1 MPANTRAS
9 EVAEK
14 GNSRVWMVKGV
25 RGHEPSPAGEPRE
38 AEGSLPEAAAAAS
51 GAIAAAASGAIAASG
66 AGAAAGAAVADAPV
80 PQGATAATA
89 ARPASSFVWPSAPTL
104 RLLGGKVVVSSE
116 VFVFGTTLGQGS
128 FGMVRQALHKPSGFQ
143 VAVKVFKDCG
153 GRRSTDF
160 ALQEAYIADKGR
172 GHPHFVSLLDAFLCH
187 MPNGVAHPCLVYEI
201 WGQSLADLLRGNPL
215 SAAAIRTTAEH
226 LFRAARFLHD
236 RGLVHTDIKPAN
248 VLVAGAGGP
257 DILAKL
263 ADYGSVDEAMAFLCV

>member
-1 MPANTRAS
+1 M
-9 EVAEK
+9 
-14 GNSRVWMVKGV
+14 V
-25 RGHEPSPAGEPRE
+25 RGVCGHAPSPAGEPRE
-38 AEGSLPEAAAAAS
+38 AEGSLPE
-51 GAIAAAASGAIAASG
+51 GAAAASGAIAASG
-66 AGAAAGAAVADAPV
+66 TGAAAGAVGAAVADAPV
-80 PQGATAATA
+80 PEGATVATA

-104 RLLGGKVVVSSE
+104 RLLGGKVLVSSE
-116 VFVFGTTLGQGS
+116 VFEFGTTLGQGS

-160 ALQEAYIADKGR
+160 ALQEAYIADKSR

-263 ADYGSVDEAMAFLCV
+263 ADYGSVEEAMAFLCV